1 MINLTSITLGSISK
15 LKFCQFIVN
24 PMYLSVHITHFT
36 QLYYIDYEFPHTDLI
51 STIDLINIRM
61 VLFIKCLKFITIN
74 KNQMVA
80 LVD

>member
-1 MINLTSITLGSISK
+1 
-15 LKFCQFIVN
+15 
-24 PMYLSVHITHFT
+24 MYLSVHITHFT